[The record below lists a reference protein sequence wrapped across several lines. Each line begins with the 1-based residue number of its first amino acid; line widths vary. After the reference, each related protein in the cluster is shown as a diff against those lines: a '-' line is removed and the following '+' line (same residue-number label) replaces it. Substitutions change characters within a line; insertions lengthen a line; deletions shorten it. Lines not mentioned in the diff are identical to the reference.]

1 MNKFEVIHTSF
12 RSFAGPLCREAID
25 RSTGPTLVYDL
36 RAIETNMRNIADA
49 ARAATIQP
57 LFAMKSFPHSAVR
70 ALAAS
75 VLGVLDGVFGTLVS
89 QIRRSIEFR
98 FAIGL
103 VDNIVAKYLATVMK
117 FNLLVAKH
125 Y

>member
-1 MNKFEVIHTSF
+1 M
-12 RSFAGPLCREAID
+12 
-25 RSTGPTLVYDL
+25 
-36 RAIETNMRNIADA
+36 
-49 ARAATIQP
+49 
-57 LFAMKSFPHSAVR
+57 
-70 ALAAS
+70 
-75 VLGVLDGVFGTLVS
+75 LDGVFGKLVS